1 MNKRQKKKAI
11 KIALQHIGTDK
22 FSKKDK
28 RILYTIGREAFKK
41 KYGGMEPEILDN
53 IPELVETI
61 KKTWNNIVK
70 AIGSVFIDL
79 GDAFRNIGRSMQGG
93 DPESAKIS
101 YPVTINDFKPV
112 HISKPWK

>member
-11 KIALQHIGTDK
+11 KIAMQHVGTK
-22 FSKKDK
+22 QFSKKDK
-28 RILYTIGREAFKK
+28 RILYTIGREAFKN
-41 KYGGMEPEILDN
+41 KYGGMEPEILDK
-53 IPELVETI
+53 IPEVMETI

-79 GDAFRNIGRSMQGG
+79 GNTFKNIGRSMQGG
-93 DPESAKIS
+93 DTGSAKIN

-112 HISKPWK
+112 HISKPGE

>member
-11 KIALQHIGTDK
+11 KIALQHIGTNK

-28 RILYTIGREAFKK
+28 RILYTIGREAFKN
-41 KYGGMEPEILDN
+41 KYNGMEPEILDN

-79 GDAFRNIGRSMQGG
+79 GEAFRNIGRSMQGG
-93 DPESAKIS
+93 EREIAKINHS
-101 YPVTINDFKPV
+101 LTVNDIKPV
-112 HISKPWK
+112 HLSKPRK